1 MIPRLY
7 CAQAL
12 EPGAMVVLP
21 DHAAH
26 HAVRV
31 LRLKLGERVTLF
43 NGAGGEFDAEL
54 ARIAGR
60 EVCVQLRA
68 HLAVERESPLAVTL
82 VQALASADRMD
93 YAVQKAVELGAC
105 AFQPVVSERS
115 VARLD
120 AARGAKR
127 VAHWQQI
134 AVAACEQCGRN
145 RVPTVHA
152 LLALGDWLAAPSA
165 AASRLL
171 LFPEARTGLQG
182 MQAPAGPVEILVGP
196 EGGFTATEIDTAL
209 AGGWRAIRLG
219 PRILRTE
226 SAGAA
231 ALAALAAL
239 WGDYA

>member
-7 CAQAL
+7 CSHAL

-21 DHAAH
+21 DPAAH

-31 LRLKLGERVTLF
+31 LRLKLGDRVTLF

-54 ARIAGR
+54 ARIGR
-60 EVCVQLRA
+60 EVCVQVREFLP
-68 HLAVERESPLAVTL
+68 VERESPLAVTL
-82 VQALASADRMD
+82 VQALSSADRMD
-93 YAVQKAVELGAC
+93 YAVQKAVELGAV
-105 AFQPVVSERS
+105 AIQPVVSERS
-115 VARLD
+115 VGRLD

-152 LLALGDWLAAPSA
+152 LLDLRDWLAAPSLA
-165 AASRLL
+165 ALRLL
-171 LFPEARTGLQG
+171 LFPEARTALRG

-196 EGGFTATEIDTAL
+196 EGGFTGIEVDAAL
-209 AGGWRAIRLG
+209 ARGWQAIRLG

-226 SAGAA
+226 TAGAA
-231 ALAALAAL
+231 ALAVLNAL